1 MEALPVTN
9 PTPEVEVSETKTET
23 QPAQQ
28 EKGQAQI
35 SKMEAVRRS
44 LKKLGKAATPTA
56 IQADVKARFGVE
68 MSTDHVSTYKGD
80 IAKKER
86 EQREAKQQ
94 AANKPQERPA
104 QAAPA
109 AGPKKSALSVEDVL
123 AVKSLVARVGADDL
137 RRLIAAFER

>member
-1 MEALPVTN
+1 MA
-9 PTPEVEVSETKTET
+9 ETKAET

-28 EKGQAQI
+28 KKGQAQI

-44 LKKLGKAATPTA
+44 LKKLGKKATPTA

-80 IAKKER
+80 IARK
-86 EQREAKQQ
+86 QRQQSEAKKS
-94 AANKPQERPA
+94 AANKPQEHHA

-109 AGPKKSALSVEDVL
+109 GGPKKSTLSVQDVL
-123 AVKSLVARVGADDL
+123 AVKSLVDRVGADNL
-137 RRLIAAFER
+137 RTLIAAFER